1 MASSSSFP
9 LAVDISP
16 GLCKQPCFLQNVKTF
31 LPFNFPTACQKA
43 KVLGNVDSKG
53 KQVM

>member
-1 MASSSSFP
+1 MASSFSFL
-9 LAVDISP
+9 LAVGISVE
-16 GLCKQPCFLQNVKTF
+16 LCNKMCFLQNVKTSLLF
-31 LPFNFPTACQKA
+31 SFPTACQES